1 MSALTVT
8 QLSAHIKGLLDQD
21 ALLRDVWVEG
31 EASNCKEAVSGH
43 WYFTLKDPGASLS
56 CVMWKGQAALQ
67 SYLPEDGR
75 AFQMHG
81 VVSAYPAQGKYQL
94 MVDQIEP
101 LGQGDLHREFER
113 IKAKLDAEGLFDP
126 ARKRRLPPYPR
137 RIGLVTSPGAAALQ
151 DVLKVLG
158 RRWPVAELFLA
169 PTLVQGDA
177 APPQIVAALQAIGR
191 AGVDVVLL
199 IRGGG
204 SLEDLWAFNDERVAR
219 AIVDCPV
226 PVVSGVGHEIDFS
239 IADFVADLRAPTP
252 SAAAE
257 LATPDAWE
265 LRQRVDGLQAF
276 LTRKLVDQLAQAR
289 EGHRTLTARL
299 GRAAPQRGLAEQ
311 RRAMAQLVGRLQR
324 AAQADLRLRRSQ
336 TQGLA
341 EGLSALSP
349 QAVLARGYA
358 HVRRLRDGRTVS
370 STADVGPAEGL
381 NITVADGQI
390 AAVTAGQGRLF

>member
-1 MSALTVT
+1 MALTVSQIST
-8 QLSAHIKGLLDQD
+8 HIKTLISQD
-21 ALLRDVWVEG
+21 LVLSDVWVEG
-31 EASNCKEAVSGH
+31 EVSNCREVSSGH
-43 WYFTLKDPGASLS
+43 WYFTLKDANASLS
-56 CVMWKGQAALQ
+56 CVMWKGVAAQLQ
-67 SYLPEDGR
+67 HLPEEGR
-75 AFQMHG
+75 SFQMHG
-81 VVSAYPAQGKYQL
+81 AVGVYPAQGRYQL
-94 MVDQIEP
+94 VVDGIEP
-101 LGQGDLHREFER
+101 LGLGDLFREFER
-113 IKAKLDAEGLFDP
+113 IKALLQAEGLFD
-126 ARKRRLPPYPR
+126 AERKRPLPAFPR
-137 RIGLVTSPGAAALQ
+137 RIAIVTSPQAAALQ
-151 DVLKVLG
+151 DVLKVLA
-158 RRWPVAELFLA
+158 RRWPLAKLFLA
-169 PTLVQGDA
+169 PTLVQGET
-177 APPQIVAALQAIGR
+177 APPQIVAALQAAGR
-191 AGVDVVLL
+191 SGADLVLL
-199 IRGGG
+199 VRGGG

-219 AIVDCPV
+219 AIAACPL
-226 PVVSGVGHEIDFS
+226 PVVSGVGHEVDFS

-257 LATPDAWE
+257 MATPDAFE

-276 LTRKLVDQLAQAR
+276 MERQLIERLAQAR

-311 RRAMAQLVGRLQR
+311 RRATTQLVGRLQR

>member
-1 MSALTVT
+1 MTALTVS

-31 EASNCKEAVSGH
+31 EASNCRPAASGH
-43 WYFTLKDPGASLS
+43 WYFTLKDAGASLG
-56 CVMWKGQAALQ
+56 CVMWKGVAAQQ
-67 SYLPEDGR
+67 STLPEDGR

-81 VVSAYPAQGKYQL
+81 VVGAYPAQGKYQL

-113 IKAKLDAEGLFDP
+113 IKARLDAEGLFDP
-126 ARKRRLPPYPR
+126 ARKRLLPPYPR

-158 RRWPVAELFLA
+158 RRWPVAELLLA
-169 PTLVQGDA
+169 PCLVQGDA
-177 APPQIVAALQAIGR
+177 APPQIVAALRAIGQ

-265 LRQRVDGLQAF
+265 LRQRVDGLRAF
-276 LTRKLVDQLAQAR
+276 LDRQLSDRLSLATDGLDALR
-289 EGHRTLTARL
+289 HRLDRC
-299 GRAAPQRGLAEQ
+299 APERGLAE
-311 RRAMAQLVGRLQR
+311 RRRGLAELGARLER
-324 AAQADLRLRRSQ
+324 AVQGDLRLRRSGAA
-336 TQGLA
+336 GLA
-341 EGLSALSP
+341 QRLTSLSP
-349 QAVLARGYA
+349 RAVLARGYA
-358 HVRRLRDGRTVS
+358 HVQRLRDGRTVA
-370 STADVGPAEGL
+370 STKDAGAAEGL
-381 NITVADGQI
+381 TITVADGRI
-390 AAVTAGQGRLF
+390 AAVTTGQARLF